1 MADLMVETFFA
12 SAPFRIGLAGG
23 FTDLF
28 EYYSRFG
35 GSVISA
41 SINCSVNIA
50 VHVRNDKKIII
61 HNKKSNVPLNA
72 NIDNTKTLGIF
83 YESIIKNL
91 DIKQGFELDIDIPMT
106 YGSGLGS
113 SSANIVAIIG
123 ALQNLI
129 GFKLN
134 RNEIAELAYKIESED
149 MQVHLGKQDAYA
161 AVYGGFNLINF
172 SDTIKVEPLSL
183 SKTKLKELEDSM
195 LFVEAGFRSKNENSI
210 NDIKNNIR
218 KNDQN
223 TINCLNN
230 MRDIAR
236 EMRQI
241 LNDSSIQQ
249 IGHLLMEEW
258 KNKRLLSSMMS
269 NEKIERIFEIANM
282 NKVFGYKL
290 LGGGNGGHVLIM
302 ADRDNLYNINQQL
315 IKSGYI
321 TKRFAFA
328 NKGLEVSK
336 IPQTE

>member
-28 EYYSRFG
+28 EYYSRFE

-41 SINCSVNIA
+41 SINCAVNVA
-50 VHVRNDKKIII
+50 VCERDDKKIVIR
-61 HNKKSNVPLNA
+61 NKRSNEPLNA
-72 NIDNTKTLGIF
+72 EVGNTKTLGIF

-91 DIKQGFELDIDIPMT
+91 NIKRGFELDIDVPMV

-123 ALQNLI
+123 ALQN
-129 GFKLN
+129 FVDFRLN
-134 RNEIAELAYKIESED
+134 KNEIAELAYKIESED
-149 MQVHLGKQDAYA
+149 MNVHLGKQDAYA
-161 AVYGGFNLINF
+161 AVYGGFNFINF
-172 SDTIKVEPLSL
+172 SDIVTVEPLSL

-210 NDIKNNIR
+210 NDIKNNIK
-218 KNDQN
+218 KNDIS
-223 TINCLNN
+223 TINYLNN

-236 EMRQI
+236 EMKQR
-241 LNDSSIQQ
+241 LKDSSIQQ
-249 IGHLLMEEW
+249 IGRLLMNEW

-269 NEKIERIFEIANM
+269 NDKIERIFEIANK
-282 NKVFGYKL
+282 NEVFGYKL

-302 ADRDNLYNINQQL
+302 ADSDNLTNINQQL
-315 IKSGYI
+315 IKSNYI
-321 TKRFAFA
+321 TKRFTFV
-328 NKGLEVSK
+328 NRGLEVSK
-336 IPQTE
+336 KITT